1 MPTEKYNSR
10 SPRFVVA
17 TPVGGTEPNRR
28 PTVVTNDETLLT
40 QTSARLN
47 GQVTDAGLPTYTTR
61 GFYWKVGTGTPT
73 DTDNDEPVSGTDTN
87 SFSYDLSSLS
97 AGTTYSFVAY
107 ATNTEGTE
115 TGDTVTFTTPVAN
128 SLATVTTDGESNV
141 TQTSATLLG
150 SITNVG
156 VPSYTSRGF
165 YWMQGTGT
173 PDSGDNTLIVSGTGT
188 GQFSDGLTGL
198 TASTTYSFRA
208 FAINTQGTA
217 YGDVEEFTTLSSSTP
232 PTTYAPSVT
241 TNAATSPTQNS
252 IVMNGNV
259 TNVGNPNYTV
269 KGFVYIT
276 GTGTPTTSNTIT
288 NETVV
293 GTSAGTYNALVLG
306 LTSGQL
312 YTYRAFATNTVG
324 TAYGANVQFT
334 TSAAPVCDGGT
345 LFFSGH
351 QISGGNATLATG
363 QISYGTGACSSTIP
377 TVSLL
382 LTNNVGEWTS
392 VNQVTSIALYEGNT
406 NVSSQYTL
414 GKTLNGDV
422 MNITF
427 GGNFPDATN
436 DGNHTYSFHLTVDT
450 TENYATTISLPSATQ
465 TSSGDVSFVTSTV
478 TPDTS
483 SSYPA
488 SRDGSNT
495 TSTLTPLG
503 TSGENYKYTI
513 VYTAISGY
521 TFTGTG
527 NITQP
532 TVTSGVGVSVNVTGY
547 TSSTLTVVVTG
558 QIQSSDVSAT
568 VSYTGSPVISPATSA
583 TLEWKK
589 SSQTQYTPYTSAI
602 DVVESDVINLKVAAN
617 GSYYLASVLTSGQSL
632 VSSISPI
639 ENNSGVTQ
647 VHDITING
655 SLQSGGD
662 ASATLGVIPRGSLPT
677 ISNAVATARLDFTD

>member
-17 TPVGGTEPNRR
+17 TPVGGTEPNRL

-128 SLATVTTDGESNV
+128 SLATVTTDGEDNV

-173 PDSGDNTLIVSGTGT
+173 PDSSDNTLIVSGTGT
-188 GQFSDGLTGL
+188 GQFSGGLTGL

-208 FAINTQGTA
+208 FAINTQGPA
-217 YGDVEEFTTLSSSTP
+217 YGVVETFTTSSTA

-306 LTSGQL
+306 LTSNQL
-312 YTYRAFATNTVG
+312 YTYRAFATNTVD

-334 TSAAPVCDGGT
+334 TSSAPVCDGGT
-345 LFFSGH
+345 LFFRNH
-351 QISGGNATLATG
+351 QITDVQQTSVTLDTG
-363 QISYGTGACSSTIP
+363 QISYGTGACGTQMT
-377 TVSLL
+377 TVSLQL
-382 LTNNVGEWTS
+382 GSGEWDSLSQIGTPY
-392 VNQVTSIALYEGNT
+392 LYEGNT
-406 NVSSQYTL
+406 NVSSQYTI
-414 GKTLNGDV
+414 GKTFNGGV
-422 MNITF
+422 VTITID
-427 GGNFPDATN
+427 GNFPDAAN
-436 DGNHTYSFHLTVDT
+436 DGNHDYHIRLTVNT
-450 TENYATTISLPSATQ
+450 AENYETTISLPSATQ

-478 TPDTS
+478 TADTS

-495 TSTLTPLG
+495 TSTLTP
-503 TSGENYKYTI
+503 SRI
-513 VYTAISGY
+513 
-521 TFTGTG
+521 
-527 NITQP
+527 
-532 TVTSGVGVSVNVTGY
+532 VTGKHI
-547 TSSTLTVVVTG
+547 VV
-558 QIQSSDVSAT
+558 A
-568 VSYTGSPVISPATSA
+568 
-583 TLEWKK
+583 
-589 SSQTQYTPYTSAI
+589 
-602 DVVESDVINLKVAAN
+602 
-617 GSYYLASVLTSGQSL
+617 
-632 VSSISPI
+632 
-639 ENNSGVTQ
+639 
-647 VHDITING
+647 
-655 SLQSGGD
+655 
-662 ASATLGVIPRGSLPT
+662 
-677 ISNAVATARLDFTD
+677 

>member
-1 MPTEKYNSR
+1 
-10 SPRFVVA
+10 
-17 TPVGGTEPNRR
+17 
-28 PTVVTNDETLLT
+28 
-40 QTSARLN
+40 
-47 GQVTDAGLPTYTTR
+47 
-61 GFYWKVGTGTPT
+61 
-73 DTDNDEPVSGTDTN
+73 
-87 SFSYDLSSLS
+87 
-97 AGTTYSFVAY
+97 
-107 ATNTEGTE
+107 
-115 TGDTVTFTTPVAN
+115 
-128 SLATVTTDGESNV
+128 
-141 TQTSATLLG
+141 
-150 SITNVG
+150 
-156 VPSYTSRGF
+156 
-165 YWMQGTGT
+165 MQGTGT
-173 PDSGDNTLIVSGTGT
+173 PDSSDNTLSVSGTGT
-188 GQFSDGLTGL
+188 GQFSGGLTGL
-198 TASTTYSFRA
+198 SASTTYSFRA

-217 YGDVEEFTTLSSSTP
+217 YGVVETFTTLSSA
-232 PTTYAPSVT
+232 PTTFLPSVT

-324 TAYGANVQFT
+324 TAYGASVQFT

-427 GGNFPDATN
+427 GGNFPDSTN
-436 DGNHTYSFHLTVDT
+436 DGNHTYSFYLTVDT

-558 QIQSSDVSAT
+558 QIQSGDVSAT
-568 VSYTGSPVISPATSA
+568 VSYTGSPVISPATTASLRYRIQPS
-583 TLEWKK
+583 TTWL
-589 SSQTQYTPYTSAI
+589 SVPSQI
-602 DVVESDVINLKVAAN
+602 DVAINNVVDLEVDAD
-617 GSYYLASVLTSGQSL
+617 GSYYVGTTVVLNQDV
-632 VSSISPI
+632 VSSISPT
-639 ENNSGVTQ
+639 ENNSGVLQ
-647 VHDITING
+647 VHQVTIKG
-655 SLQSGGD
+655 DLESGGD
-662 ASATLGVIPRGSLPT
+662 ATSRVRIYARGTTTAVAQATLHFDDT
-677 ISNAVATARLDFTD
+677 E